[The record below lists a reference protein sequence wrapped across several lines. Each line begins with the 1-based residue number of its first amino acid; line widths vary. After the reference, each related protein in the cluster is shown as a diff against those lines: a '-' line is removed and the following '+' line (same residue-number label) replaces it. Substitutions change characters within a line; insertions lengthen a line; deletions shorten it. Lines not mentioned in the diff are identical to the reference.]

1 MKSEIV
7 SAEDKKTGSIGLV
20 GKKIMALARDAQN
33 EIETRW
39 NESTMEKIKAN
50 GVKLV
55 EEAND
60 FKITDQNTF
69 NNANQHFVQ
78 ISQYKKEG
86 GAFIEPLVEAMHHPH
101 AMTCDIRREFY
112 DPADMAKK
120 IFEKKINEWKI
131 AERKRIE
138 AEQNRLNAERKAKE
152 EAERQ
157 RLEEKVRLEREKA
170 ENERREAEKK
180 AAAEREKAAQARRDQ
195 EAAEARARKAE
206 ADRLAAEKAAKDAKE
221 ESAHKAAQAEAER
234 IAAEKAAKA
243 AKDEKSRK
251 AAQAEA
257 DRLAAEKEKAKAEE
271 TERIRA
277 EMAEADR
284 LAEEKEKAE
293 AEAKDRSR
301 TAFKAEQQAHKET
314 SNGEIAAQKRE
325 QTAEAHEANA
335 QAVFTPPTIAVP
347 TVKKTEVTPIG
358 KAIGKADWEVTILD
372 EMELV
377 KAVAAG
383 QTNGGFPLSVLNLD
397 PERVKAALKRW
408 AKMSLTTQRYEGNGV
423 FIEATERL
431 SARVN
436 SKAKAGESK
445 Q

>member
-1 MKSEIV
+1 MKSEMV
-7 SAEDKKTGSIGLV
+7 PAKDQKPSSIGFV
-20 GKKIMALARDAQN
+20 GKKIIGLARDAQN
-33 EIETRW
+33 EIMTRW
-39 NESTMEKIKAN
+39 DEPTMERIKAN
-50 GVKLV
+50 GTKLI
-55 EEAND
+55 EEAQK
-60 FKITDQNTF
+60 FAITNHDTF
-69 NNANQHFVQ
+69 NKANHYFVR
-78 ISQYKKEG
+78 IAQYKKEG
-86 GAFIEPLVEAMHHPH
+86 GAFIEPLVEAMRHPH
-101 AMTCDIRREFY
+101 TMTCDIRREFY

-120 IFEKKINEWKI
+120 IFEKKITEWKT

-180 AAAEREKAAQARRDQ
+180 AAAEREKASQARREQ
-195 EAAEARARKAE
+195 EAAEARVRKAE
-206 ADRLAAEKAAKDAKE
+206 ADRLAAEKTAKDAKDE
-221 ESAHKAAQAEAER
+221 ES
-234 IAAEKAAKA
+234 
-243 AKDEKSRK
+243 RK
-251 AAQAEA
+251 VAQAEA
-257 DRLAAEKEKAKAEE
+257 DKLEAERAKAQAEA
-271 TERIRA
+271 TERNRA
-277 EMAEADR
+277 
-284 LAEEKEKAE
+284 
-293 AEAKDRSR
+293 
-301 TAFKAEQQAHKET
+301 AFKAEQQAHKET

-347 TVKKTEVTPIG
+347 TVKKTEITSIG
-358 KAIGKADWEVTILD
+358 KAIGKKDWDVTILD

-383 QTNGGFPLSVLNLD
+383 LTNGGFPISVLNLV
-397 PERVKAALKRW
+397 PERVEAALKRW

-423 FIEATERL
+423 LIEATEKL

-436 SKAKAGESK
+436 SKAKAGREK